1 MKGDLDDL
9 SARARRGLLD
19 DAEHRELER
28 RLEASQEAA
37 LAHRAGLEFD
47 AEDLVLTGDEALVA
61 RINQRLLSGSRPQRR
76 SRFRALGLVVGGLC
90 TTVAAAAAGPALVE
104 GIEALW
110 QQDVAI
116 QMPLFTPAPTRPS
129 VAPRAPRQPA
139 SSPQKPDAAREE
151 PALAPPEPS
160 LPAPVESAKRAQR
173 AARPLGTRAL
183 PERDRDSVVDTSAT
197 LFAQAS
203 LARRRGDLSRAMQ
216 SYTELTRRFPG
227 TAEADSAE
235 MALGT
240 LSLQSGA
247 AAQALGHF
255 ERYLAA
261 RPGGQ
266 LAVEALWGK
275 TRALE
280 ALGRGDEA
288 RRELQ
293 LLVDRYP
300 RSTYATAAR
309 AKLGQAF

>member
-1 MKGDLDDL
+1 
-9 SARARRGLLD
+9 
-19 DAEHRELER
+19 
-28 RLEASQEAA
+28 
-37 LAHRAGLEFD
+37 
-47 AEDLVLTGDEALVA
+47 
-61 RINQRLLSGSRPQRR
+61 
-76 SRFRALGLVVGGLC
+76 
-90 TTVAAAAAGPALVE
+90 
-104 GIEALW
+104 
-110 QQDVAI
+110 
-116 QMPLFTPAPTRPS
+116 
-129 VAPRAPRQPA
+129 
-139 SSPQKPDAAREE
+139 
-151 PALAPPEPS
+151 
-160 LPAPVESAKRAQR
+160 
-173 AARPLGTRAL
+173 
-183 PERDRDSVVDTSAT
+183 
-197 LFAQAS
+197 
-203 LARRRGDLSRAMQ
+203 MQ